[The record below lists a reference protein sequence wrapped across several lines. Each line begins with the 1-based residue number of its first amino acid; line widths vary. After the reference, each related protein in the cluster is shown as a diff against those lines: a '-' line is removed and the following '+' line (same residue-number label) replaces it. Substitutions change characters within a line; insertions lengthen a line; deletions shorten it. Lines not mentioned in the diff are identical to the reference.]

1 MTLCRSRRRQVF
13 EMHCCRSFC
22 WAHNPKVG
30 GSNPPPAT
38 NLSENS
44 LNNKLALYLQEVE
57 LLRKP
62 GTLRECKRICPAAIP
77 FIAPDDPRSG
87 VLAFL
92 AHRKSTGIDARTLEN
107 ERIRVTAFLKH
118 AGLRIEPKIPK
129 FRFVVRKPGDLQQGR
144 VGSDLS
150 IFGAC
155 RAGSGSLVFPHPA
168 SSWTQRGGSGAS
180 GNTPICSVRAFRS
193 RLMAHGCL
201 KTTRNGSLRLP

>member
-1 MTLCRSRRRQVF
+1 VV
-13 EMHCCRSFC
+13 SFQQHRLGNLGKNAV
-22 WAHNPKVG
+22 AHNPKLKWFK
-30 GSNPPPAT
+30 STPAT
-38 NLSENS
+38 NLSGNL

-62 GTLRECKRICPAAIP
+62 GTLGECKRICPAAIP

-87 VLAFL
+87 VLVFL
-92 AHRKSTGIDARTLEN
+92 AHRKSTGMDARTLEN

-118 AGLRIEPKIPK
+118 AGLRIVEPKIPK

-155 RAGSGSLVFPHPA
+155 RTDQGSLVFPHSA
-168 SSWTQRGGSGAS
+168 SSWTQRAGSDAS
-180 GNTPICSVRAFRS
+180 GIQQSARYGRS
-193 RLMAHGCL
+193 QVTAHGSRV
-201 KTTRNGSLRLP
+201 TLRPRGTDR